1 MCYNPGKAPSIPSP
15 SLDSDGIM
23 IRRRGLSREEVVGTS
38 KYFTFQDY
46 DTTLVTVG

>member
-1 MCYNPGKAPSIPSP
+1 MCDNLNPGKAPSIPS
-15 SLDSDGIM
+15 LDSDDIM

-38 KYFTFQDY
+38 KYFTFLDY